1 MILSEVTCHCSGAA
15 HLDTRDAIDDTM
27 DALARLRVKAYKAH
41 SLTSEESRG
50 FDRLIKAFSKRA
62 RELRAHAY
70 AVHGIE
76 RMPR

>member
-1 MILSEVTCHCSGAA
+1 
-15 HLDTRDAIDDTM
+15 M
-27 DALARLRVKAYKAH
+27 DALARLRVKANKAH

-50 FDRLIKAFSKRA
+50 FDRLIEAFSKRA